1 MGFVLSPSFSFQSHG
16 FGVFGLGLC
25 YMDFDFFV
33 VVWVLISLF
42 IGF

>member
-1 MGFVLSPSFSFQSHG
+1 MGLVLHPSFSFQSHG
-16 FGVFGLGLC
+16 SGIFYLGLR
-25 YMDFDFFV
+25 YLNFDLF